1 MEALNKSPDFTA
13 SFLYLLAL
21 LPMGI
26 FGFVYAVAGI
36 ALSIG
41 LMPIFI
47 GFPLLL
53 FVLRTNRHLT
63 DLDARLASRL
73 LGLEPQTE
81 TETSR
86 GASAQEGKSFWS
98 RLSAEVVDTRS
109 FSALLWQFVRLPLG
123 IIAFALA
130 VSIAAVVLALLVAPI
145 VYWVLLQSLHI
156 DIFQD
161 QLNFFLM
168 NEKIDSMQLSLIY
181 TGIGILAAPV
191 AVIAIRKLA
200 QFMGSVTVEMTRI
213 GAPSYHP
220 APRFR

>member
-1 MEALNKSPDFTA
+1 
-13 SFLYLLAL
+13 
-21 LPMGI
+21 MGI

-36 ALSIG
+36 ALSVG

-73 LGLEPQTE
+73 LGLKPQTE
-81 TETSR
+81 TETS
-86 GASAQEGKSFWS
+86 GSAFAEEGKSFWA
-98 RLSAEVVDTRS
+98 RLGAEVVDTRS
-109 FSALLWQFVRLPLG
+109 FSALLWQFIRLPLG
-123 IIAFALA
+123 ILAFAFA
-130 VSIAAVVLALLVAPI
+130 VSLALGALALVVSPI
-145 VYWVLLQSLHI
+145 VYWVLLQTLHI

-168 NEKIDSMQLSLIY
+168 NERIDSMQLSFIF

-191 AVIAIRKLA
+191 AIIAIRKLA
-200 QFMGSVTVEMTRI
+200 QFMGSVAVEMTRI

-220 APRFR
+220 APRLR